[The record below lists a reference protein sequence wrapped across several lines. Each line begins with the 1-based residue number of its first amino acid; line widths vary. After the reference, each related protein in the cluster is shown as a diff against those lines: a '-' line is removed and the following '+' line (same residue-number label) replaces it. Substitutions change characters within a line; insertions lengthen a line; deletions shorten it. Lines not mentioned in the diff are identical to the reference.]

1 MKKRTNKKG
10 NFCYILK
17 LTLEPKLWFVV
28 LIPIFA
34 IVLGQKGVIT
44 SWFSAQIFNKLQLVV
59 EGDRDISL
67 LNSAIFFGILLFL
80 INIIEWIISTIS
92 DLIENFWR
100 EHVNLKL
107 QRVYLQ
113 KDYKIDISDYDNPN
127 LLNRRSVAQGV
138 DPVGQIK
145 TFIISISKILA
156 TVSFAIALWQYSPI
170 MVFIALT
177 VKIPLG
183 FIINKM
189 NIENRKFRIDTGV
202 INREKNYFKNIPV
215 DRANAKEF
223 KIFNIK
229 NYVCEKYD
237 RTVVKFYKVFKGRYI
252 KNVADNSFLEHFD
265 RIVIIII
272 QIVIGISVFTG
283 DMLFGNYTLLI
294 AAFKNLTGSIDT
306 IVKFVAQCKDMHTQ
320 NNMLREYLED
330 NSIFESGEK
339 NNTEVKDE
347 AHHFQFKDV
356 SFTYPGTDKE
366 ILHNLN
372 LTISAGKTHGLVGL
386 NGSGKSTL
394 VNLLLRLYEP
404 DSGEILLDGVN
415 IKEYNI
421 HSYYEAIACVF
432 QSTTHY
438 AMPIRDYISA
448 GKPCDIEKVQA
459 AIRQVKL
466 DKWCDELPHGLDTM
480 LTRAFTSETDSVEP
494 SIGQWQKLSIARA
507 IYKDAPIM
515 ILDEPSASLD
525 VDSENEI
532 FNYITQLTVKKTAIL
547 ISHRLSNIIGCD
559 HIFVLQDGCLV
570 EQGNHQTLLEMGGV
584 YANLF
589 NSQAK
594 YYKAE

>member
-1 MKKRTNKKG
+1 MVKRIKPPG
-10 NFCYILK
+10 NFRYFLSYFFH
-17 LTLEPKLWFVV
+17 PKLWFV
-28 LIPIFA
+28 IFLPFLT
-34 IVLGQKGVIT
+34 IILGQKDVIVARL
-44 SWFSAQIFNKLQLVV
+44 SAQIFNNLQFLIS
-59 EGDRDISL
+59 GDKDISL
-67 LNSAIFFGILLFL
+67 LKQALFYSILIFLVHISGWL
-80 INIIEWIISTIS
+80 ITTIS
-92 DLIENFWR
+92 DFIENCWR
-100 EHVNLKL
+100 ESINVKL
-107 QRVYLQ
+107 QTKFIE
-113 KDYKIDISDYDNPN
+113 KDFKINRCDLHNPN
-127 LLNRRSVAQGV
+127 LQSRRNVAQGV
-138 DPVGQIK
+138 DFVGQIK
-145 TFIISISKILA
+145 TILTGIGNLIA
-156 TVSFAIALWQYSPI
+156 LFSFAFIMWQYSPI
-170 MVFIALT
+170 MILVAIIVKVPLLFLIKKNNKDDRDFHIATDVL
-177 VKIPLG
+177 
-183 FIINKM
+183 
-189 NIENRKFRIDTGV
+189 
-202 INREKNYFKNIPV
+202 NREKNYYKGIPV
-215 DRANAKEF
+215 DKTFVKEF
-223 KIFNIK
+223 KIFNLAS
-229 NYVCEKYD
+229 YVCEKYD
-237 RTVVKFYKVFKGRYI
+237 QIISKYYKCYRGRYT
-252 KNVADNSFLEHFD
+252 KNTISNSIINHYD
-265 RIVIIII
+265 RLITIIVQII
-272 QIVIGISVFTG
+272 IGISVFTG
-283 DMLFGNYTLLI
+283 KMLFGDYTLLI
-294 AAFKNLTGSIDT
+294 AAFKSLTGSCET
-306 IVKFVAQCKDMHTQ
+306 IVEYVAQCQDMQTKHS
-320 NNMLREYLED
+320 MLREYLED
-330 NSIFESGEK
+330 QSIYESGEH
-339 NNTEVKDE
+339 NFTDVNEGSHTI
-347 AHHFQFKDV
+347 HFQNV
-356 SFTYPGTDKE
+356 SFAYPGTDKE

-466 DKWCDELPHGLDTM
+466 EKWCDELPHGLDTM

-532 FNYITQLTVKKTAIL
+532 FNYIIQLTVKKTAIL

-594 YYKAE
+594 YYKSE